1 MPAHHHRIRVRY
13 GESDQM
19 GVAHHAAYITWFEEC
34 RIELM
39 RSLGVS
45 YRALEERGVL
55 MPVVEL
61 CVRYRRSLRFDDIID
76 CATSVRLAGPSRVVF
91 STVISCDQAVCAEA
105 EVTVV
110 AAGADGR
117 PQRVPSDLVAML
129 SAYAP
134 PACQPARADTGA
146 RSD

>member
-1 MPAHHHRIRVRY
+1 MAAHLHRIRVRY

-19 GVAHHAAYITWFEEC
+19 GVAHHAAYVTWFEEC
-34 RIELM
+34 RIEMM

-55 MPVVEL
+55 MPVIEL
-61 CVRYRRSLRFDDIID
+61 SVRYRRSLRFDDTAS
-76 CATSVRLAGPSRVVF
+76 CTTSARLAGPSRVVF
-91 STVISCDQAVCAEA
+91 STVISHDGALCAEA

-110 AAGADGR
+110 ATGRDGR
-117 PQRVPSDLVAML
+117 PQRVPADLVAL
-129 SAYAP
+129 FAGAG
-134 PACQPARADTGA
+134 ADGDRDARAPGAA